1 MPSPPPS
8 PKLKSMAGHFIYL
21 LLGKSASGKDTLY
34 RRLLEMEDLGLGTI
48 VSYTTRPIR
57 DGEAEG
63 REYHFTTVPAYLEDQ
78 ERGLVIEARCYDT
91 VMGPWYYYIKNDGQ
105 IDLEKRSCLLIGTL
119 ESCLSLQKAF
129 GPDRVVP
136 IYVEVEDGERLSRAL
151 ARERTMSHPRY
162 DELCR
167 RFLADSRDFSEE
179 RLREAG
185 ITERFDNR
193 DLEVCLGRI
202 RDYILGGR

>member
-1 MPSPPPS
+1 M
-8 PKLKSMAGHFIYL
+8 HHIYL
-21 LLGKSASGKDTLY
+21 ILGKSASGKDTLY
-34 RRLLEMEDLGLGTI
+34 RKLMEMGDLVLGTI

-57 DGEAEG
+57 DGEKDG
-63 REYHFTTVPAYLEDQ
+63 REYHFTTVPSFLEDQ
-78 ERGLVIEARCYDT
+78 EKGLVIESRCYDT

-105 IDLEKRSCLLIGTL
+105 IDLDRKSYLLIGTL

-151 ARERTMSHPRY
+151 SRERTMSHPRY

-167 RFLADSRDFSEE
+167 RFLADCGDFSEE
-179 RLREAG
+179 RLSAAG
-185 ITERFDNR
+185 IQTRFDNR
-193 DLEVCLGRI
+193 DLEACLLRI
-202 RDYILGGR
+202 RDYILSKSEGMR